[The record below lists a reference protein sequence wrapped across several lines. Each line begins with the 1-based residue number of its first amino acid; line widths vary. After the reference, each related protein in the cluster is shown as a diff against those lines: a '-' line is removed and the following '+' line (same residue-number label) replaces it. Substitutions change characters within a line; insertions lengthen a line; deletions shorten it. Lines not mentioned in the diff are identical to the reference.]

1 MKQYVLGRAL
11 QTLPVVFIVTLVLF
25 VLLRATPGD
34 PIQIQFGID
43 ATPEQLEAYHKEL
56 GLDRPIAVQ
65 YLAWVK
71 DMLTGNFGLSIRERR
86 PVADLIWERLPAT
99 LELQAT
105 AFVLAVSVAVPLGT
119 MAAVKHRSRFATA
132 TTAFTLVS
140 IAVPGFFVSTMLIYF
155 FTYKFRVFETPR
167 YIPFSED
174 PWANVRNMVLPVLAL
189 SHGGIAVYTRY
200 IRSSVLDALGQDYI
214 RTARAKGI
222 REWQVVS
229 RHALRNAMIPAITLF
244 GLSIATLWGGS
255 FITERIFNWPGVG
268 RLATN
273 ALLNKDYPVVQA
285 IIFIVTL
292 SYAAGNLFVDIAYAL
307 ADPRI
312 SYGNRRG

>member
-1 MKQYVLGRAL
+1 MKEYIFRRVLL
-11 QTLPVVFIVTLVLF
+11 TLPVLWIVTLVLF
-25 VLLRATPGD
+25 VLLRVTPGD
-34 PIQIQFGID
+34 PVQIEFGIET
-43 ATPEQLEAYHKEL
+43 TPEQLAAFHEEL
-56 GLDRPIAVQ
+56 GLNRPILVQ
-65 YLAWVK
+65 YADWVK
-71 DMLTGNFGLSIRERR
+71 HMFEGDFGRSIRARR
-86 PVADLIWERLPAT
+86 PVADEIWERLPAT
-99 LELQAT
+99 LELQAE
-105 AFVLAVSVAVPLGT
+105 AFIVAVGVAVPLGT
-119 MAAVKHRSRFATA
+119 MAAIKHRSRFATA
-132 TTAFTLVS
+132 TTAFTLVA
-140 IAVPGFFVSTMLIYF
+140 IAVPGFFFSTMLIYF

-167 YIPFSED
+167 YVPLLED
-174 PWANVRNMVLPVLAL
+174 PWANLRNIVLPVVAL
-189 SHGGIAVYTRY
+189 SHTGIAVYTRY
-200 IRSSVLDALGQDYI
+200 IRSSVLDALSQDYI

-285 IIFIVTL
+285 IIFIVTI
-292 SYAAGNLFVDIAYAL
+292 SYAVGNLLVDVAYAI

-312 SYGNRRG
+312 SYGRRPG